1 MKSRRST
8 GRRRVLISAGP
19 TREPLDP
26 VRYLSNESTGYLGS
40 RLAAEALIRGHRV
53 TVVRGPVSEPFPRGA
68 RIIPVTSAAEMER
81 AMRRQARGADAV
93 IMAAAVADFRPAR
106 VSNAKLPRR
115 ARLTLTLEAIPD
127 IVARLPRRPGR
138 VVAGF
143 ALETAEVLPRA
154 ARKLRDKQL
163 DLLVAQ
169 HLRPRSVQRPE
180 RNRGTTRAGT
190 HSPFGRRRVRA
201 WLVERGGHV
210 TDLGWA
216 AKPALAR
223 ALLDKI
229 EALWYGQPKRRQAT
243 HAAET

>member
-1 MKSRRST
+1 MKNGSCA

-26 VRYLSNESTGYLGS
+26 VRYLSNESTGYMGS
-40 RLAAEALIRGHRV
+40 CLVAEALIRGHRV

-68 RIIPVTSAAEMER
+68 RIIPVTSAAEMSR
-81 AMRRQARGADAV
+81 AMRRQVRGADAV

-115 ARLTLTLEAIPD
+115 ERLTLILETIPD
-127 IVARLPRRPGR
+127 IVASLPRRPGR

-169 HLRPRSVQRPE
+169 RTSTRSL
-180 RNRGTTRAGT
+180 
-190 HSPFGRRRVRA
+190 FGRRRVRA
-201 WLVERGGHV
+201 WLVERNGHV

-216 AKPALAR
+216 AKSAVAR

-229 EALWYGQPKRRQAT
+229 EALWYAQPKRRHAT
-243 HAAET
+243 HAAEN

>member
-1 MKSRRST
+1 MKQ
-8 GRRRVLISAGP
+8 RRVLISAGP

-26 VRYLSNESTGYLGS
+26 VRYLSNESTGYMGA
-40 RLAAEALIRGHRV
+40 RLAAEALLRGHRV
-53 TVVRGPVSEPFPRGA
+53 TVVRGPASEPFPRGA
-68 RIIPVTSAAEMER
+68 RIIPVTSANEMER

-106 VSNAKLPRR
+106 ASGTKLPRR
-115 ARLTLTLEAIPD
+115 ARLTLTLEATPD

-143 ALETAEVLPRA
+143 ALETARVLPHA
-154 ARKLRDKQL
+154 ARKLREKQL

-169 HLRPRSVQRPE
+169 SAR
-180 RNRGTTRAGT
+180 RGF
-190 HSPFGRRRVRA
+190 PFGRRKVRA
-201 WLVERGGHV
+201 WLVERGGRV

-216 AKPALAR
+216 AKPAVAR

-229 EALWYGQPKRRQAT
+229 EALWYGQPRRRQAT
-243 HAAET
+243 HATET